1 MFERE
6 TIMSNRGNKQDISIG
21 RIYNAF
27 FQKWYYYGVSRW
39 LTRLVA
45 LVSNVHLAS

>member
-27 FQKWYYYGVSRW
+27 SLKWYYHGVYR
-39 LTRLVA
+39 
-45 LVSNVHLAS
+45 